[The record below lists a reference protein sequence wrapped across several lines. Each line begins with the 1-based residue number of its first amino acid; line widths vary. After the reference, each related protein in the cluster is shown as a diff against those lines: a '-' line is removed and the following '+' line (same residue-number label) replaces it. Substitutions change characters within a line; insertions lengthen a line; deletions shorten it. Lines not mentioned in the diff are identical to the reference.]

1 MSEIE
6 PDLEAGV
13 ATASAKAAVKLK
25 ADPKAAATAAVTL
38 PPQIVEDG
46 TPRQQWAFVRKVYA
60 VIFLQY
66 WLAGGIVA
74 VTCYVPAVP
83 RFFKS
88 PHVAVYFA
96 FIAIVVA
103 PFIGAPLLSSQL
115 LCSDPRPSFVIYR

>member
-1 MSEIE
+1 MAEVE

-25 ADPKAAATAAVTL
+25 ADPKATATAAVTP
-38 PPQIVEDG
+38 PPQYVEEG
-46 TPRQQWAFVRKVYA
+46 TPRQQWAFVRNVYA
-60 VIFLQY
+60 VILLQY

-74 VTCYVPAVP
+74 ITYFVPAVP

-96 FIAIVVA
+96 IVAIVA
-103 PFIGAPLLSSQL
+103 PFVGAPLLSSQL

>member
-1 MSEIE
+1 MSEVE

-25 ADPKAAATAAVTL
+25 ADPKATATAAVTP
-38 PPQIVEDG
+38 PPQYVEEG

-60 VIFLQY
+60 VVLLQY
-66 WLAGGIVA
+66 WLAGAIVA
-74 VTCYVPAVP
+74 VTCFVPAVP

-96 FIAIVVA
+96 IVA
-103 PFIGAPLLSSQL
+103 PFVGAPLLSSQL
-115 LCSDPRPSFVIYR
+115 LCSDPLP